1 MNKIKIILTPPGF
14 APEEIRKQWI
24 GIEIPIMGIENPKTA
39 GNLRTGT
46 ENLGGYEV
54 SPKEAVEALKKAGKA
69 DAVKFWTPYTNAE
82 KFVFNKDVCEVI
94 E

>member
-1 MNKIKIILTPPGF
+1 MSKIRITSTPPGF

-24 GIEIPIMGIENPKTA
+24 GIEIPIMGIEDPKTA

-54 SPKEAVEALKKAGKA
+54 SPKEAVEALKKAGKHE
-69 DAVKFWTPYTNAE
+69 AVKFWTPYISAP
-82 KFVFNKDVCEVI
+82 KFVFKKEVCEVI

>member
-1 MNKIKIILTPPGF
+1 MSKIKIISTPPGF
-14 APEEIRKQWI
+14 APEEIRKQWV

-39 GNLRTGT
+39 GNIRTGT

-54 SPKEAVEALKKAGKA
+54 SPKEAVDALKKAGK
-69 DAVKFWTPYTNAE
+69 DEAVEFWTPYTSAP
-82 KFVFNKDVCEVI
+82 KFVFKKEVCELI

>member
-1 MNKIKIILTPPGF
+1 MSKIKIISTPPGF

-24 GIEIPIMGIENPKTA
+24 GIEMPILGIEDPKTA
-39 GNLRTGT
+39 GNIRTGV

-54 SPKEAVEALKKAGKA
+54 SPKEAIEALKKAGKHEA
-69 DAVKFWTPYTNAE
+69 AEFWAPYANAP
-82 KFVFNKDVCEVI
+82 KFVFKKDVCELI